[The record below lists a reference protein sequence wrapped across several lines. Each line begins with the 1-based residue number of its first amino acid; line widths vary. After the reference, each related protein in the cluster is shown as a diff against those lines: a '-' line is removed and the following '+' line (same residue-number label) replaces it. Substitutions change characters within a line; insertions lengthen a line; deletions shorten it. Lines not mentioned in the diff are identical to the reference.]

1 MIVEEGYIDL
11 SINEEYWLS
20 GIVDD
25 NILFDALSKLVE
37 DINEVNFGFK
47 YEDSKDEDDVG
58 IDDGIKVSTE
68 VDFTLDLIFKNDVWI
83 LFNIVDGID
92 WGDVDTINEFS
103 VIGIEV
109 GIGDNISDVNIN
121 VEYRLFCSKDCNWVF
136 ISDEFK

>member
-20 GIVDD
+20 GIFDD
-25 NILFDALSKLVE
+25 NILFDASFILVE
-37 DINEVNFGFK
+37 DINELNFGFK
-47 YEDSKDEDDVG
+47 YEDSKDEDDVR

-68 VDFTLDLIFKNDVWI
+68 VDFTLVLIFKNDVWI

-103 VIGIEV
+103 VIGIEE
-109 GIGDNISDVNIN
+109 GIGENTSDVNID
-121 VEYRLFCSKDCNWVF
+121 VEYRLFFSKDCNWVF